1 MLYAMTTLA
10 LSEVLGALVYDPSGA
25 AGGRVREVALA
36 PGEDRSRVA
45 ALIVKTKNGN
55 RVLPYT
61 VVGTIN
67 GGIRTTTI
75 AGQWAVADG
84 TEGFFLLERDLLDQQ
99 VIDINGRKVVRVNDV
114 DLQLDAQKD
123 ASGTYTTLH
132 VQSVDIGARGAV
144 RRLLRG
150 LTPKAALH
158 ALLERIP
165 PKSIPWDFVDVIETD
180 PARRVKLKISYV
192 GLAKLHPADIADIVE
207 NVQ

>member
-114 DLQLDAQKD
+114 DLHLDAPQD
-123 ASGTYTTLH
+123 AFSLTPVLR
-132 VQSVDIGARGAV
+132 VLSVDVGARGAV
-144 RRLLRG
+144 RLLLRG
-150 LTPKAALH
+150 VAPKTALH
-158 ALLERIP
+158 VLLAKIP
-165 PKSIPWDFVDVIETD
+165 PRNIPWDFVDLIEID
-180 PARRVKLKISYV
+180 PARRIKLKISHD
-192 GLAKLHPADIADIVE
+192 GLAKLHP
-207 NVQ
+207 

>member
-55 RVLPYT
+55 RVLPFT
-61 VVGTIN
+61 VVGAVN
-67 GGIRTTTI
+67 GGIRTTTD
-75 AGQWAVADG
+75 AGQWAEADG

-114 DLQLDAQKD
+114 DLQVDALKD
-123 ASGTYTTLH
+123 KEAGTHPVLRVH
-132 VQSVDIGARGAV
+132 SV
-144 RRLLRG
+144 
-150 LTPKAALH
+150 
-158 ALLERIP
+158 
-165 PKSIPWDFVDVIETD
+165 
-180 PARRVKLKISYV
+180 
-192 GLAKLHPADIADIVE
+192 
-207 NVQ
+207 